1 MIRQKE
7 LLSQL
12 RVSRQTLWRWRR
24 LGLPCYK
31 VDKTLFFDEKEVLR
45 WIERH
50 GDDNHAVE

>member
-50 GDDNHAVE
+50 GDNHAVE

>member
-31 VDKTLFFDEKEVLR
+31 VDKTLFFDEEEVRR

-50 GDDNHAVE
+50 GDNHAVE